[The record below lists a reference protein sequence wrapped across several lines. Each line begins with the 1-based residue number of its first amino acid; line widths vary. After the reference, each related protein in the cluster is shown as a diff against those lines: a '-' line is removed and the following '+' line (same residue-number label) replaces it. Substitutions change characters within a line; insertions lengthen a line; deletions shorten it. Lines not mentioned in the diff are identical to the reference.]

1 MGHVTYYDMKV
12 HSVSTLNVG
21 TEVKENPLHYLILE
35 NKIWCIFVL
44 NCEEN
49 IENTM
54 LVLELLLPM
63 VISRRRSES

>member
-1 MGHVTYYDMKV
+1 MKIVGNEILKTYRDRLDREM
-12 HSVSTLNVG
+12 T
-21 TEVKENPLHYLILE
+21 P
-35 NKIWCIFVL
+35 WCIFVL